1 MITKAPSKE
10 RKGKKMKKVILT
22 VVAVLSM
29 TTAFAGNEPIN
40 GQGNNT
46 SVYELNVNMNQLART
61 LSLTEGQ
68 KYEVQGIMDT
78 FAKELKEAGESED
91 LYRSMRVKEAINKDV
106 KNMRRVLNKKQMRT
120 FLNVLNSTVA
130 NRGLLK

>member
-1 MITKAPSKE
+1 
-10 RKGKKMKKVILT
+10 MKKVILT

-29 TTAFAGNEPIN
+29 TTAFAANDPIN
-40 GQGNNT
+40 GNGNNT
-46 SVYELNVNMNQLART
+46 SVYELNVNMKQLAKT

-68 KYEVQGIMDT
+68 KYEVEGIMDT
-78 FAKELKEAGESED
+78 FAKELKEAGESEE

-120 FLNVLNSTVA
+120 FLNVLNSTVS